1 MPRQQQKLSWN
12 TIRNY
17 AERFSWTEDGV
28 DKQGINPPPHAMN
41 VQRVPYYV
49 KYITS
54 KGILEEGMV
63 ITLKVFPD
71 VRQRMIQFV
80 KSQEIRR
87 IRDYLIIEI
96 DGHRF
101 LTH

>member
-17 AERFSWTEDGV
+17 AERWSWEERGEV
-28 DKQGINPPPHAMN
+28 KQGINPPPHAVK
-41 VQRVPYYV
+41 VQHVPYYV

-54 KGILEEGMV
+54 KGVLEEGMV

-71 VRQRMIQFV
+71 LHQRMIQFV
-80 KSQEIRR
+80 NSGEIRR
-87 IRDYLIIEI
+87 IRDYLIVEI

-101 LTH
+101 VTH